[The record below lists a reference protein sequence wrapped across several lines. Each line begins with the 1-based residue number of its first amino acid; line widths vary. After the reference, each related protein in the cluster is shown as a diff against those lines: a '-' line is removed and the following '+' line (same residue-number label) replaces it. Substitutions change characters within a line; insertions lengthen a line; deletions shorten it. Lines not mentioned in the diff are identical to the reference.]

1 MDINQDRYAKTESH
15 WPIYVRKEHLD
26 EARAGGG
33 SVQVFPAGA
42 ATALAEAS
50 GRKMGRTVGYTGVPL
65 SGGEIDLDANP
76 CLSPTEWRGSYDQ
89 IGIVDRMVRE
99 DPVAQAI
106 RMAWTLPLLSVP
118 WTVEAASDD
127 EKDIEI
133 ADFVQAALFEHLQ
146 GGFEQFLEQ
155 AVQFTWRGWSLFE
168 IVARY
173 DKTLERTVIDRLAP
187 RLPWTVYEWLRY
199 SGNRWGCRQYGYSG
213 DGLVGTSGSFSSVM
227 PLLPPEKLL
236 HFTYQPDGDNPEPMG
251 ILRPA
256 YGAWRQRATYLK
268 LEATGYE
275 RAAYGIPYVEVDV
288 NASPGDVEQVNVIL
302 RELRAG
308 IRAFAM
314 FPRGYTLKFAD
325 FPMKGVDIRE
335 ARIAAGQDMARA
347 ALCQFLFTGE
357 QAGSYSLIRGQL
369 DHYSAALQQAANRIA
384 ATLSQGK
391 DSLIKR
397 LVNWNFQG
405 VQKYPV
411 LQAGEVRV
419 GDPKQLVEAIRTAT
433 DGGIIIP
440 DSNIEAKVR
449 MVLALPAK
457 EERMAP
463 EGEVGVE
470 APPGPPGTA
479 DKAAD
484 TALNGAQVTAALEI
498 VALVNAGGLP
508 VEAGLGMLQAFFN
521 LSRAQA
527 ELVMGTGDP
536 LAVAPPAAA
545 TPPEPPKGSPAP
557 SGEDSERGDAQ
568 VEQEEEVVAH
578 EHGPGCGHVHLLA
591 EFPPERLDGDRIVMG
606 PLGRDVRPLETVV
619 RYSETRGGTTDLSRS
634 LGVVISQWRDS
645 IADEYAKAVSKAPTL
660 AAAMDVEVPGKEQ
673 LAAALR
679 SALQDAYD
687 QGKGSVDAEQK
698 RQEEDP
704 ELRDAIAEGDVERTE
719 DDIEVTSDQPRLP
732 FALAVEKPE
741 LAPGVVPTP
750 IDAADPEEVIESVV
764 ATTVKAS
771 TQRIEDATI
780 TALQNAGV
788 GGTMPEAAVASTV
801 VADALKLLSPGKD
814 EVAAARDVKS
824 IFGLGRVQEQ
834 RALGTQ
840 RFMYSNLT
848 ESETCEPCASHDGET
863 FGLDELAT
871 YATPAAWCLGYSNCN
886 CIVIGIAP

>member
-133 ADFVQAALFEHLQ
+133 ADFVRAALFEHLQ
-146 GGFEQFLEQ
+146 GGFERFLEQ

-357 QAGSYSLIRGQL
+357 QSGSYSLVRGQL

-463 EGEVGVE
+463 EGEVSVE
-470 APPGPPGTA
+470 A
-479 DKAAD
+479 
-484 TALNGAQVTAALEI
+484 
-498 VALVNAGGLP
+498 
-508 VEAGLGMLQAFFN
+508 
-521 LSRAQA
+521 
-527 ELVMGTGDP
+527 
-536 LAVAPPAAA
+536 
-545 TPPEPPKGSPAP
+545 PPEPPKGSPAP

-568 VEQEEEVVAH
+568 VEQEEEEVTAH

-660 AAAMDVEVPGKEQ
+660 AAAMDVEVPGKEE

-764 ATTVKAS
+764 ATTVKTSA
-771 TQRIEDATI
+771 QRIEDATI

-801 VADALKLLSPGKD
+801 VSDALKLLSPGKD

>member
-50 GRKMGRTVGYTGVPL
+50 GRKMGRTVGYSGVPL

-76 CLSPTEWRGSYDQ
+76 NLSPTEWRGSYDN
-89 IGIVDRMVRE
+89 IGIVDQIVRT
-99 DPVAQAI
+99 DPVGAAI

-127 EKDIEI
+127 PKDIEI

-199 SGNRWGCRQYGYSG
+199 PGNRWGCRQYGYSG

-251 ILRPA
+251 ILRPC
-256 YGAWRQRATYLK
+256 YGAWRQRSTYLK

-335 ARIAAGQDMARA
+335 ARVAAGQDMARA
-347 ALCQFLFTGE
+347 ALCQFLFTGQ
-357 QAGSYSLIRGQL
+357 QAGSFSLIRGQL
-369 DHYSAALQQAANRIA
+369 DHYSGALQQAANRIA

-457 EERMAP
+457 QERMAP
-463 EGEVGVE
+463 EGEVSVE
-470 APPGPPGTA
+470 A
-479 DKAAD
+479 
-484 TALNGAQVTAALEI
+484 
-498 VALVNAGGLP
+498 
-508 VEAGLGMLQAFFN
+508 
-521 LSRAQA
+521 
-527 ELVMGTGDP
+527 
-536 LAVAPPAAA
+536 
-545 TPPEPPKGSPAP
+545 PPEPPKGSPAP

-568 VEQEEEVVAH
+568 VEQEEEEVTAH

-645 IADEYAKAVSKAPTL
+645 IADEYAKTVSKAPTL
-660 AAAMDVEVPGKEQ
+660 AAAMDVEVPGKKE

-704 ELRDAIAEGDVERTE
+704 ELRDAIAEGDVERTG

-741 LAPGVVPTP
+741 LAPGVKPTL

-764 ATTVKAS
+764 ATTVKTSA
-771 TQRIEDATI
+771 QRIEDATI

-801 VADALKLLSPGKD
+801 VSDALKLLSPGKD

-863 FGLDELAT
+863 FGVDELAT

>member
-1 MDINQDRYAKTESH
+1 MDIDHDRYAKTGGH

-26 EARAGGG
+26 EAQKKGG

-42 ATALAEAS
+42 ATALAEA
-50 GRKMGRTVGYTGVPL
+50 GRRGMGRTVGYTGVPVY
-65 SGGEIDLDANP
+65 GGEVDLDANP
-76 CLSPTEWRGSYDQ
+76 NLSPTEWRGSYDQ

-118 WTVEAASDD
+118 WTVEAASED

-133 ADFVQAALFEHLQ
+133 AEFVQAALFEHLQ

-155 AVQFTWRGWSLFE
+155 AVQFTWRGWALFE

-173 DKTLERTVIDRLAP
+173 DKTLERTVIDKLAP

-199 SGNRWGCRQYGYSG
+199 PDSRWGCRQYGYTG
-213 DGLVGTSGSFSSVM
+213 DGLVGKSAPLSSVM
-227 PLLPPEKLL
+227 PLLPPDKLL
-236 HFTYQPDGDNPEPMG
+236 HLTYQPDGDNPEPMG

-288 NASPGDVEQVNVIL
+288 NASPGDVEQVNIIL

-384 ATLSQGK
+384 ASLSQGRNA
-391 DSLIKR
+391 LIKR

-405 VQKYPV
+405 VEKYPV

-419 GDPKQLVEAIRTAT
+419 GDPKQLVEAIKTAV
-433 DGGIIIP
+433 DAGALIP

-449 MVLALPAK
+449 MVLSLPAK

-463 EGEVGVE
+463 EDEVSVE
-470 APPGPPGTA
+470 APP
-479 DKAAD
+479 
-484 TALNGAQVTAALEI
+484 E
-498 VALVNAGGLP
+498 
-508 VEAGLGMLQAFFN
+508 
-521 LSRAQA
+521 
-527 ELVMGTGDP
+527 
-536 LAVAPPAAA
+536 
-545 TPPEPPKGSPAP
+545 PPEGGPTP

-568 VEQEEEVVAH
+568 VEQEEEVIAH
-578 EHGPGCGHVHLLA
+578 EHGPGCGHGLGCGDVHLLA

-634 LGVVISQWRDS
+634 MGVVISQWRDS
-645 IADEYAKAVSKAPTL
+645 IADQYAQAVAQAPTL
-660 AAAMDVEVPGKEQ
+660 AAAMDVEVPGKEE
-673 LAAALR
+673 LAVALR
-679 SALQDAYD
+679 TFLQAAYD
-687 QGKGSVDAEQK
+687 QGKRSVEAEQR

-704 ELRDAIAEGDVERTE
+704 ELRAAIAKGDVERT
-719 DDIEVTSDQPRLP
+719 DDEIEIASDQLP
-732 FALAVEKPE
+732 LTFAVEKPE
-741 LAPGVVPTP
+741 LAPGVIPTP
-750 IDAADPEEVIESVV
+750 IDGVDPEEVIESVV
-764 ATTVKAS
+764 ATTVKYS

-788 GGTMPEAAVASTV
+788 GGTMPEAAVATTV
-801 VADALKLLSPGKD
+801 VSDALKLLTPGKD

-848 ESETCEPCASHDGET
+848 ESMTCEPCASHDGEV

>member
-1 MDINQDRYAKTESH
+1 
-15 WPIYVRKEHLD
+15 
-26 EARAGGG
+26 
-33 SVQVFPAGA
+33 
-42 ATALAEAS
+42 
-50 GRKMGRTVGYTGVPL
+50 
-65 SGGEIDLDANP
+65 
-76 CLSPTEWRGSYDQ
+76 
-89 IGIVDRMVRE
+89 
-99 DPVAQAI
+99 
-106 RMAWTLPLLSVP
+106 
-118 WTVEAASDD
+118 
-127 EKDIEI
+127 
-133 ADFVQAALFEHLQ
+133 
-146 GGFEQFLEQ
+146 
-155 AVQFTWRGWSLFE
+155 
-168 IVARY
+168 
-173 DKTLERTVIDRLAP
+173 
-187 RLPWTVYEWLRY
+187 
-199 SGNRWGCRQYGYSG
+199 
-213 DGLVGTSGSFSSVM
+213 
-227 PLLPPEKLL
+227 
-236 HFTYQPDGDNPEPMG
+236 MG

-288 NASPGDVEQVNVIL
+288 NASPGDVEQVNIIL

-384 ATLSQGK
+384 ATLSQGRN
-391 DSLIKR
+391 SLIKR

-405 VQKYPV
+405 VEKYPV

-419 GDPKQLVEAIRTAT
+419 GDPKQLVEAIKTAV
-433 DGGIIIP
+433 DAGALIP

-449 MVLALPAK
+449 MVLSLPAK
-457 EERMAP
+457 EERLAP
-463 EGEVGVE
+463 VDDVSVE
-470 APPGPPGTA
+470 APP
-479 DKAAD
+479 
-484 TALNGAQVTAALEI
+484 
-498 VALVNAGGLP
+498 
-508 VEAGLGMLQAFFN
+508 
-521 LSRAQA
+521 
-527 ELVMGTGDP
+527 
-536 LAVAPPAAA
+536 
-545 TPPEPPKGSPAP
+545 EPPQGGPTP
-557 SGEDSERGDAQ
+557 SGEDSERGDSQ
-568 VEQEEEVVAH
+568 VEQEEEEVVAH

-634 LGVVISQWRDS
+634 MGVVISQWRDS
-645 IADEYAKAVSKAPTL
+645 IADQYAQAVAQAPTL
-660 AAAMDVEVPGKEQ
+660 AAAMDVEVPGKEE
-673 LAAALR
+673 LAVALR
-679 SALQDAYD
+679 SFLQTAYD
-687 QGKGSVDAEQK
+687 QGKGSVEAEQR

-704 ELRDAIAEGDVERTE
+704 ELRAAIAKGDIERT
-719 DDIEVTSDQPRLP
+719 DDEIEIASDQLP
-732 FALAVEKPE
+732 LTFAVEKPE

-750 IDAADPEEVIESVV
+750 LDEVDPEEVIESVV

-788 GGTMPEAAVASTV
+788 GGTMPEAAVATTV
-801 VADALKLLSPGKD
+801 VSDALKLLTPGKD

-848 ESETCEPCASHDGET
+848 ESETCEPCASHDGDV
-863 FGLDELAT
+863 FGADELAT